1 MERIHCPAPRPE
13 EPAGPLLTKMLVPAP
28 YKAPKKEASKKVKKT
43 RSGLRCREA
52 PDTRSEG
59 SSNATSSLDEE
70 EEAEEDEPH
79 SAGGKKRAAS
89 PSLEAES
96 PKRGRGSHPEASTP
110 AADNSPEWDPEA
122 QPLGKS

>member
-1 MERIHCPAPRPE
+1 MERIHCPAPLPE

-28 YKAPKKEASKKVKKT
+28 YKAPEKEASKKVKKT

-52 PDTRSEG
+52 SDARPEG
-59 SSNATSSLDEE
+59 SSEAPSEDEE

-96 PKRGRGSHPEASTP
+96 PKRGRVSRPEESTP
-110 AADNSPEWDPEA
+110 AADNNPEWDPEA